1 MPEHIFITFL
11 TGSQNNK
18 LNIILAKFIHY
29 IGNQVKPLLVCQ
41 TGNDADKHCPRIFV
55 QPEIS
60 LKLKLVFDFFLAEGL
75 CIIILCNVFICLRIE
90 YIIINSVDNTAK
102 VMGTCTEKSIQ
113 PFSVKRCLDLFCI
126 GRAYGCNRIRIYQTA
141 F

>member
-41 TGNDADKHCPRIFV
+41 TGYNAYHHFLFV
-55 QPEIS
+55 
-60 LKLKLVFDFFLAEGL
+60 L
-75 CIIILCNVFICLRIE
+75 
-90 YIIINSVDNTAK
+90 T
-102 VMGTCTEKSIQ
+102 
-113 PFSVKRCLDLFCI
+113 
-126 GRAYGCNRIRIYQTA
+126 
-141 F
+141 